1 MGGIVSLDT
10 SLAVDTSDPPPHRGV
25 LHPYDDHYYRWKES
39 TKGATTLLRH
49 TYLYTRRYN
58 YDELHMQRPLQ
69 QEFDSNRKNVRDSDS
84 GSSIEGHCDLLA
96 KL

>member
-1 MGGIVSLDT
+1 MNKSYSVVSLDT

-25 LHPYDDHYYRWKES
+25 LHPYDDPYYRWKES

-69 QEFDSNRKNVRDSDS
+69 QEFDSNRKNVTATAEVRS
-84 GSSIEGHCDLLA
+84 
-96 KL
+96 KVTVTY